1 MVESSSM
8 SDLFAGRSKEDIRT
22 AIRELSS
29 LLETE
34 VVVIYEKPDNP
45 QEDQIHTDPKLRLRV
60 LVEKY
65 FE

>member
-8 SDLFAGRSKEDIRT
+8 SDLFSAKSKEEVRL
-22 AIRELSS
+22 AIRELSA

-45 QEDQIHTDPKLRLRV
+45 
-60 LVEKY
+60 
-65 FE
+65 